1 MLTYQISRFRI
12 KPDVLNN
19 NTLNQLSY
27 WKTHKKSTCEYN
39 LCSPEKL
46 WTMNSS
52 VMELKIV
59 IWSLGDI
66 WDGGRSET
74 ETRTLIKM
82 EKLKKKCEKLLG
94 HATDLIGKLML
105 NNFVIYMI
113 MERKKMKSRSKSSH
127 NILQHS
133 VWPQWIRLRMATSRQ
148 KICTQYLS
156 NKSSNLAEFTINLV
170 CFRLFS
176 TIFMT
181 YTWKQKSPA

>member
-66 WDGGRSET
+66 WDEGRSET

-133 VWPQWIRLRMATSRQ
+133 VWPHLGKKYVRSISAIKAQT
-148 KICTQYLS
+148 
-156 NKSSNLAEFTINLV
+156 
-170 CFRLFS
+170 
-176 TIFMT
+176 
-181 YTWKQKSPA
+181 